1 MRIRGLS
8 SDVCSSDLRQCA
20 SEGSPLDPAGS
31 HQEGFH
37 RGLQGLG
44 CLGEGEGE
52 GVQARRA
59 PAEAPCQTGKV
70 PHVGFVETVAVSSEA
85 SRVGKECGSTWRSRW
100 SAYRNKKTSNKIKI

>member
-20 SEGSPLDPAGS
+20 SAGSPLDPAGS

-59 PAEAPCQTGKV
+59 PAEALCQTVKV
-70 PHVGFVETVAVSSEA
+70 PPVGFVETVAVDTEPRQSRSEEHT
-85 SRVGKECGSTWRSRW
+85 SELQSLM
-100 SAYRNKKTSNKIKI
+100 RNPYAVFCL